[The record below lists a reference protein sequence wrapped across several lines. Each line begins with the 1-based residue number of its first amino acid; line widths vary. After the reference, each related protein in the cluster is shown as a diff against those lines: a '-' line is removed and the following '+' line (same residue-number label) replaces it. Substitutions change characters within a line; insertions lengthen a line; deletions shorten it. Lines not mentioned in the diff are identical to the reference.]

1 MLRRF
6 SSTFKKKGDRESK
19 QNGTAPSSSAANAN
33 NNDNKRHSKISAAH
47 KSSSDDDR
55 NEKKG
60 DSVSPFEKYASVLHA
75 SRSPIPNQTGD
86 GAYLENEHTTSLLQ
100 DARHLGFKDFKT
112 LKDVIESKLPGG
124 QLIDD
129 KTMLMERIIQVRWP
143 AYDTGRLD
151 QNAENNIPRL
161 VAGQQA
167 SSQLKA
173 SRGADKLLP
182 YGAVGFA
189 ASPSSLVSLRT
200 PSTLGGVC

>member
-19 QNGTAPSSSAANAN
+19 QNGTAPSSSAAVANANSNAN

-151 QNAENNIPRL
+151 QNAETIFL
-161 VAGQQA
+161 D
-167 SSQLKA
+167 S
-173 SRGADKLLP
+173 
-182 YGAVGFA
+182 
-189 ASPSSLVSLRT
+189 
-200 PSTLGGVC
+200 